1 MLMTTDLTR
10 FTQWARESP
19 QRQYTALMG
28 MLYDPEG
35 LNASFERQ
43 AANKAPGVD
52 GTRKA
57 EYADGAAARLA
68 DLSARLRRLGYRP
81 KPVRRVYIPKTS
93 GKGRR
98 ALGVPSFEDRIVQDR
113 TSSILQAIWEPA
125 FRDCSYGFRPGR
137 NAHQA
142 LKRLAEIIAVK
153 HTQWMV
159 EADIKGFFDHV
170 THSHLLRFLAHR
182 IADPRFL
189 RIIDRFLKAGVLEDG
204 MFRVSEQGTPQG
216 GLVSPALA
224 NIYLHYVLDVWFEK
238 RFAKS
243 CRGKAYL
250 VRYADDFVACFHLE
264 EDAKR
269 FMEELNHRLAEFDLE
284 AEPTKTRLLRFGDQA
299 RAQCKREGLRRPQTF
314 NFLGLTHFV
323 GCTRSGRFVVGH
335 QTQGERIRKK
345 LKALNV
351 RLAALR
357 AHGGKAMVAY
367 VRRHLQGHIQ
377 YFGVSGNS
385 RSLQQY
391 VYQAGRLLFKWLN
404 RRSQRRSVVWDRFN
418 HVVVPHLPRPR
429 IIHDLYPTLP
439 WMTQAGSRMG

>member
-1 MLMTTDLTR
+1 
-10 FTQWARESP
+10 
-19 QRQYTALMG
+19 
-28 MLYDPEG
+28 
-35 LNASFERQ
+35 
-43 AANKAPGVD
+43 
-52 GTRKA
+52 
-57 EYADGAAARLA
+57 
-68 DLSARLRRLGYRP
+68 
-81 KPVRRVYIPKTS
+81 
-93 GKGRR
+93 
-98 ALGVPSFEDRIVQDR
+98 
-113 TSSILQAIWEPA
+113 
-125 FRDCSYGFRPGR
+125 
-137 NAHQA
+137 
-142 LKRLAEIIAVK
+142 
-153 HTQWMV
+153 
-159 EADIKGFFDHV
+159 
-170 THSHLLRFLAHR
+170 LLRFVAHR

-189 RIIDRFLKAGVLEDG
+189 RIIDRFLKAGVMEDG
-204 MFRVSEQGTPQG
+204 TFSASEQGTPQG

-269 FMEELNHRLAEFDLE
+269 FIEKLNYRLAEFDLE

-314 NFLGLTHFV
+314 NFFGLTHFV
-323 GCTRSGRFVVGH
+323 GRTRSGRFVVGH

-351 RLAALR
+351 RLAAMR
-357 AHGGKAMVAY
+357 RHGGKAMVVY

-404 RRSQRRSVVWDRFN
+404 RRSQRRSVAWDRFN
-418 HVVVPHLPRPR
+418 QVVVPHLPRPR